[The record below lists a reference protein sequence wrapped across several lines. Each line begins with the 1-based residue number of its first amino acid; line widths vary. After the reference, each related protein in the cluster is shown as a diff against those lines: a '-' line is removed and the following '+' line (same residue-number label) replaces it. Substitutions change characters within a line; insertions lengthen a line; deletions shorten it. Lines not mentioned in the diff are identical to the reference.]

1 MPLTS
6 IGAKMVLATHA
17 EGIVLYDGV
26 QLYSASF
33 HIPPKMEGRTGRGDT
48 GMHYIHLL
56 DFKMLLF

>member
-1 MPLTS
+1 
-6 IGAKMVLATHA
+6 MVLATHA

-48 GMHYIHLL
+48 GTQYIHLL
-56 DFKMLLF
+56 DFQLLLF